1 MTSAPGRRGVVSVP
15 ERTLGLSVG
24 ALAFTIFLVIAVAI
38 ALGLTH
44 GFDAAALLALRDPAD
59 PSRPFGPAWLQETA
73 RDFTAL
79 GSNGVLTALT
89 AAGAGL
95 LSLARRRT
103 AALFLLASFWG
114 ALIAGSAAKLLFERP
129 RPELVPH
136 AARVFTTSF
145 PSSHATVSAAAGLAV
160 AMILAEARPERRF
173 RLLAAWSAVCLVIII
188 GLSRVYLGVHWPTD
202 VGAGW
207 ALGTGWAALCWA
219 ALGCGKSFALAT
231 VGISGRRPD
240 QARR

>member
-1 MTSAPGRRGVVSVP
+1 MTSAPGWRRVVSVP
-15 ERTLGLSVG
+15 ERALGLTV
-24 ALAFTIFLVIAVAI
+24 AAIAFAIFLVIAVAA

-44 GFDAAALLALRDPAD
+44 GFDAAGLLAFRDPAD

-73 RDFTAL
+73 RDVTAL
-79 GSNGVLTALT
+79 GSNGVLIALT
-89 AAGAGL
+89 VWGSGL
-95 LSLARRRT
+95 LALARRRT
-103 AALFLLASFWG
+103 AALFLLTSFWG

-145 PSSHATVSAAAGLAV
+145 PSNHATVSAAAGLAV
-160 AMILAEARPERRF
+160 AMILAQARPDRRF
-173 RLLAAWSAVCLVIII
+173 RLFAAWPAACLVIII

-207 ALGTGWAALCWA
+207 VLGIGWAALCWA
-219 ALGCGKSFALAT
+219 AH
-231 VGISGRRPD
+231 GRRPD